1 MRALGLSEDAGK
13 KIVGTTPPA
22 SALSPFIAY
31 LCTEE
36 ASNITGQNFALCGGR
51 YGIYGTLEEKRYI
64 YKDPSMGDWTVE
76 ELKEIMPHTLEQDM
90 TKLWY
95 SRN

>member
-1 MRALGLSEDAGK
+1 M
-13 KIVGTTPPA
+13 
-22 SALSPFIAY
+22 
-31 LCTEE
+31 
-36 ASNITGQNFALCGGR
+36 CGGR

-64 YKDPSMGDWTVE
+64 YKAPSMVDWTVE

-95 SRN
+95 IRN